1 MLGLP
6 LTALA
11 DSFSDGVSAYKA
23 KNYPRAATLLQKALR
38 EDSRNPEAMFYLG
51 MAQVHTSNYDAA
63 RKAFETVIQ
72 MVPTNH
78 ELAVKARNNITWLT
92 KQQITLA
99 SNSGKAAQVLK
110 TSMSR
115 SSKDNYLT
123 HVIPGGKVVHF
134 STAKMPLKVY
144 IADGLG
150 VQGWNT
156 GMKQVVTH
164 AMRTWQSAS
173 RGKISF
179 TQTYT
184 ESNADIIVKWQR
196 NFSDNILGVSP
207 FQMVN
212 DTIIRSDINLA
223 VFYPDSNQPIPM
235 EDLKGIAVHEMGH
248 AIGIRGHSPYPEDI
262 MYYSKTRRQATLS
275 ERDMN
280 TVGMLY
286 KLDADIQNN
295 TGMNTAMTKKYYDL
309 YEQGLKAQTSN
320 QPASAIN
327 FYRQAMQISRNMPEA
342 KFNLGALLINE
353 GNKMIRQNNLNGA
366 RRNFAEAAQLYD
378 EIMRQTTSPPPAT
391 RENLE
396 IAKTNLSLVDGALN
410 SR

>member
-1 MLGLP
+1 MRL
-6 LTALA
+6 
-11 DSFSDGVSAYKA
+11 
-23 KNYPRAATLLQKALR
+23 
-38 EDSRNPEAMFYLG
+38 
-51 MAQVHTSNYDAA
+51 
-63 RKAFETVIQ
+63 I
-72 MVPTNH
+72 
-78 ELAVKARNNITWLT
+78 
-92 KQQITLA
+92 
-99 SNSGKAAQVLK
+99 
-110 TSMSR
+110 
-115 SSKDNYLT
+115 
-123 HVIPGGKVVHF
+123 
-134 STAKMPLKVY
+134 VY
-144 IADGLG
+144 FAEGLG